1 MKAVDSI
8 DAWRILDV
16 VPDAFVIARRP
27 DAPMVGRGAELTRL
41 RTAFS
46 STARRRRA
54 YRLTVLGEAGIGKSR
69 LSRAF
74 AESIGSDVRII
85 TGRCPAYGDAITF
98 LPLREAVLDAAGPRG
113 WAALAELLEDE
124 DDGEQVAAHI
134 AAAIGRTPQPDRPDR
149 LFPAVRRLFEILS
162 VRHPLVLVIED
173 LHWAEPTFLD
183 LIDYLADHTCGP
195 ILLLCL
201 ARPDLLKERPP
212 WGARGSNAD
221 ALFLEP
227 LDANDIETLIAD
239 RAGAALPPETLR
251 RIVEAA
257 QGNPLFAEQLLA
269 AFEDHSLETIPASLQ
284 NLLAVRL
291 DRLGPGERDLL
302 RSAAVV
308 GTNFTEDA
316 LTALVPDRARSF
328 VDRHL
333 QALEHKRFI
342 ARGARTEFRFG
353 HALIHQ
359 AAYQSMTRQ
368 DRARLHH
375 RFADW
380 LENEALDPPPE
391 IDEIAGYHLEQA
403 VEQLRAIGRM
413 DTVPALA
420 LRAGNHLASAGER
433 AFGRFDITSAENL
446 LYRAR
451 SLLPVENP
459 RRARVTR
466 VLAEAYQVLGRHRP
480 ADELLMEL
488 MTAARAVGD
497 SSWERSIRIERARI
511 QIFTGPDPIAL
522 DSLEREAS
530 DAVRFFAYAGDDG
543 GVARAS
549 FALGYVHMRAG
560 RIDAMERALRIS
572 LSHANRSGQIRE
584 QLAAQWV
591 LAHAIRLG
599 AMPVR
604 DCIDACRE
612 LLSFGET
619 VHPGVL
625 TELATLSAMLGEFE
639 EARGLNERAHRL
651 FVERM
656 RVRRP
661 LMFLAQSNAAVG
673 LLAGDLAAAEPEL
686 RTALDLALE
695 IGERDEISRT
705 ASSLSLVLKAGAR
718 SEEAANFAA
727 LGTRTAPSQS
737 VAAQALSRTA
747 QAHQAAAKGDHR
759 AAAALARQ
767 ATNLAPSEMPNLR
780 ADLLVELAEVLRT
793 ADHRHAARDAIGEAA
808 RLYDRKGN
816 IVAARRVRQDAKT
829 DPSQKAGPQRPA
841 L

>member
-1 MKAVDSI
+1 M
-8 DAWRILDV
+8 
-16 VPDAFVIARRP
+16 
-27 DAPMVGRGAELTRL
+27 
-41 RTAFS
+41 
-46 STARRRRA
+46 
-54 YRLTVLGEAGIGKSR
+54 
-69 LSRAF
+69 
-74 AESIGSDVRII
+74 
-85 TGRCPAYGDAITF
+85 
-98 LPLREAVLDAAGPRG
+98 
-113 WAALAELLEDE
+113 
-124 DDGEQVAAHI
+124 
-134 AAAIGRTPQPDRPDR
+134 
-149 LFPAVRRLFEILS
+149 
-162 VRHPLVLVIED
+162 
-173 LHWAEPTFLD
+173 
-183 LIDYLADHTCGP
+183 
-195 ILLLCL
+195 
-201 ARPDLLKERPP
+201 
-212 WGARGSNAD
+212 
-221 ALFLEP
+221 
-227 LDANDIETLIAD
+227 
-239 RAGAALPPETLR
+239 
-251 RIVEAA
+251 
-257 QGNPLFAEQLLA
+257 
-269 AFEDHSLETIPASLQ
+269 
-284 NLLAVRL
+284 
-291 DRLGPGERDLL
+291 
-302 RSAAVV
+302 
-308 GTNFTEDA
+308 
-316 LTALVPDRARSF
+316 
-328 VDRHL
+328 
-333 QALEHKRFI
+333 
-342 ARGARTEFRFG
+342 
-353 HALIHQ
+353 
-359 AAYQSMTRQ
+359 
-368 DRARLHH
+368 
-375 RFADW
+375 
-380 LENEALDPPPE
+380 
-391 IDEIAGYHLEQA
+391 
-403 VEQLRAIGRM
+403 
-413 DTVPALA
+413 
-420 LRAGNHLASAGER
+420 
-433 AFGRFDITSAENL
+433 
-446 LYRAR
+446 
-451 SLLPVENP
+451 
-459 RRARVTR
+459 TR

-530 DAVRFFAYAGDDG
+530 DAARFFADAGDDG

-808 RLYDRKGN
+808 RLYERKGN
-816 IVAARRVRQDAKT
+816 LVAAGGVRQDAKP
-829 DPSQKAGPQRPA
+829 DP
-841 L
+841 